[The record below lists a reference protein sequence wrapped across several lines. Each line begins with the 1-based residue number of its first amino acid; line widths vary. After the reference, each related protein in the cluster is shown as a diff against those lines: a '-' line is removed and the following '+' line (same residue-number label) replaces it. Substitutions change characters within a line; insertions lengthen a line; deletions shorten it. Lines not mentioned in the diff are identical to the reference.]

1 MDPTAA
7 SDPELWRLFLTAFGP
22 AGFALLMTNAAAFWY
37 IRELNNRLKE
47 KDKECREEMAN
58 MMASFEVSRS
68 QLRADIKEA
77 FQSVGKLAEQ
87 VTVLA
92 TKASFKV

>member
-1 MDPTAA
+1 MSPDQLANPT
-7 SDPELWRLFLTAFGP
+7 LWQTLANIFGP
-22 AGFALLMTNAAAFWY
+22 GGIVLLLTNAAAWY
-37 IRELNNRLKE
+37 TAYLMWQRLKE
-47 KDKECREEMAN
+47 KDQECRAEIATMS
-58 MMASFEVSRS
+58 ASFAESRN